1 MENVPRVAKI
11 IEAELKEGGALEEF
25 NHLGCVTHII
35 DMADYGL
42 PQRRRR
48 CIAGNFESRLLES
61 YQANARPRLLGDVIR
76 AMKNDIV
83 VDPNFGLA
91 IPREDLNDHDEQEV
105 QNSEEAR
112 IKRSHKAKPTV

>member
-48 CIAGNFESRLLES
+48 CIAGNFEISLLES
-61 YQANARPRLLGDVIR
+61 YQANARPRLVRDVIR
-76 AMKNDIV
+76 ELTN
-83 VDPNFGLA
+83 
-91 IPREDLNDHDEQEV
+91 R
-105 QNSEEAR
+105 SEERSVGKEWVSTCRSRRAR
-112 IKRSHKAKPTV
+112 DEEKKKTKNRRDSVIK